1 MSSPGL
7 RMKVRAWGRRQLY
20 SLFSSL
26 GALVGHPLGTL
37 MTVLVLGISM
47 ALPLGLFVAVKNLH
61 GLDLHRDSW
70 GTISVFMEMGV
81 EETIVQEMADRLQ
94 LDFGAG
100 VERVSPEQGLAEFTE
115 SSGFGQVVDAL
126 ESNPLP
132 WVLHV
137 TPEID
142 RKDGDLQLAAGEI
155 AAWAESQ
162 PGVEF
167 VQVDHK
173 WLQRLAGLLSL
184 GDALVLVM
192 AAMLSLAVM
201 VVVANTIRLDVANRA
216 GEIQVL
222 NMVGAPDG
230 FIRQPFLY
238 SGLWY
243 GVMGG
248 CLALILLAAC
258 LYYLEAPLERLL
270 HAYGSSFE
278 ASGIGIAG
286 GLLVLIVA
294 GGLGLLGAW
303 VSVQRYLRQFRVAA
317 PAKKPRS

>member
-1 MSSPGL
+1 MSGPGL

-26 GALVGHPLGTL
+26 GALVGHPLGTT

-47 ALPLGLFVAVKNLH
+47 ALPLGLFVAVNNLH

-81 EETIVQEMADRLQ
+81 DESAVVDMAGRLQ
-94 LDFGAG
+94 QEFGAG
-100 VERVSPEQGLAEFTE
+100 VEMVSPGQGLAEFAE
-115 SSGFGQVVDAL
+115 SSGFGQVIDAF
-126 ESNPLP
+126 ETNPLP

-137 TPEID
+137 SPEVNRQD
-142 RKDGDLQLAAGEI
+142 QDLQFASGEI
-155 AAWAESQ
+155 AAWAEGQ
-162 PGVEF
+162 PGVEV
-167 VQVDHK
+167 VQLDQK

-192 AAMLSLAVM
+192 AAMLSLAVV
-201 VVVANTIRLDVANRA
+201 VVVANTIRLDVANRS

-243 GVMGG
+243 GIMGG
-248 CLALILLAAC
+248 CLALVLLAAC
-258 LYYLEAPLERLL
+258 LYYLELPLARLL
-270 HAYGSSFE
+270 HAYGSTFE
-278 ASGIGIAG
+278 ARGLGVSGS
-286 GLLVLIVA
+286 LLVLLS
-294 GGLGLLGAW
+294 GGTLGLLGAW
-303 VSVQRYLRQFRVAA
+303 VSVQRYLRQFRVAEA
-317 PAKKPRS
+317 TKKQRH

>member
-270 HAYGSSFE
+270 HAYGSSFK

>member
-1 MSSPGL
+1 MSGMGL

-61 GLDLHRDSW
+61 DLDFNRDSW
-70 GTISVFMEMGV
+70 GAVSVFMEMGV
-81 EETIVQEMADRLQ
+81 DEATVQDMASRLQ
-94 LDFGAG
+94 REFGAG
-100 VERVSPEQGLAEFTE
+100 VDTVSPAQGLAEFTE
-115 SSGFGQVVDAL
+115 SSGFGQVIDAFD
-126 ESNPLP
+126 SNPLP
-132 WVLHV
+132 WVLHIS
-137 TPEID
+137 PETVRQD
-142 RKDGDLQLAAGEI
+142 RDLQLASGEI
-155 AAWAESQ
+155 AAWAEGQ

-192 AAMLSLAVM
+192 AAMLSLAV
-201 VVVANTIRLDVANRA
+201 VVVIANTIRLDVSNRA

-248 CLALILLAAC
+248 CLALVLLAAC
-258 LYYLEAPLERLL
+258 LYYLEAPMERLM

-278 ASGIGIAG
+278 ARGLGVTG
-286 GLLVLIVA
+286 GLLVLVVA

-303 VSVQRYLRQFRVAA
+303 VSVQRYLRQFRVAEA
-317 PAKKPRS
+317 PRKPRS

>member
-1 MSSPGL
+1 MSGPGL

-26 GALVGHPLGTL
+26 GALLGHPLGTL

-61 GLDLHRDSW
+61 GLDLHRESW

-81 EETIVQEMADRLQ
+81 EEVAVQDMAGRLRS
-94 LDFGAG
+94 DFGAA
-100 VERVSPEQGLAEFTE
+100 VETVSPQQGLAEFTE
-115 SSGFGQVVDAL
+115 SSGFGQVIDAF
-126 ESNPLP
+126 ETNPLP

-137 TPEID
+137 SPQAARQDE
-142 RKDGDLQLAAGEI
+142 DLQLAAGEI
-155 AAWAESQ
+155 AAWAENR

-184 GDALVLVM
+184 GEALVWVT
-192 AAMLSLAVM
+192 AVMLSLAVM
-201 VVVANTIRLDVANRA
+201 VIVANTIRLDVANRA

-248 CLALILLAAC
+248 GVALVLLGAC
-258 LYYLEAPLERLL
+258 LFYLDAPLERLL
-270 HAYGSSFE
+270 HAYGNTFE
-278 ASGIGIAG
+278 ASGLGIAAS
-286 GLLVLIVA
+286 LLVLLAA
-294 GGLGLLGAW
+294 GVLGLLGAW
-303 VSVQRYLRQFRVAA
+303 ISVQRYLRQFRVAEA
-317 PAKKPRS
+317 PNKSRS

>member
-1 MSSPGL
+1 MSGPGL

-100 VERVSPEQGLAEFTE
+100 VERVSPEQGLAEFTD

>member
-1 MSSPGL
+1 MSDPGL

-26 GALVGHPLGTL
+26 GALLGQPLGTL

-61 GLDLHRDSW
+61 GLDLHRESW

-81 EETIVQEMADRLQ
+81 EEATVLEMASRLQ
-94 LDFGAG
+94 SEFGAV
-100 VERVSPEQGLAEFTE
+100 VETVSPGRGLAEFTE
-115 SSGFGQVVDAL
+115 SSGFGQVIETL
-126 ESNPLP
+126 EANPLP

-137 TPEID
+137 TPEAARQD
-142 RKDGDLQLAAGEI
+142 ENLQLAAGEI
-155 AAWAESQ
+155 ATWVEGQ

-167 VQVDHK
+167 VQVDQK

-192 AAMLSLAVM
+192 GAMLSLAVM
-201 VVVANTIRLDVANRA
+201 VVVANTIRLDVASRA

-248 CLALILLAAC
+248 CLALMLLAAC

-270 HAYGSSFE
+270 HAYGSSFQ
-278 ASGIGIAG
+278 ASGLGVAG
-286 GLLVLIVA
+286 GLLVLLVA

-303 VSVQRYLRQFRVAA
+303 ISVQRYLRQFRVAGV
-317 PAKKPRS
+317 PKKNRS